1 MKELICFNDVFQQ
14 CASMMMMNDDA
25 LVMIML
31 SLGTDIYNENVSS
44 LEEDNNFRK
53 LSGEGLI

>member
-25 LVMIML
+25 LVMIIL